1 MKNNTGKE
9 TKPQFKLRSWDRL
22 EVTCRNES
30 HLNSL
35 LASRWRLP
43 WFQTCNIHRLYIK
56 DGRNA
61 ELEFNASF
69 PLAPTHLNLA
79 FGHFPLQ
86 LNYHLCVGGVFI
98 ATRPKIPMTSCDTN
112 NIVTEGMRTMWWCT
126 CWLCAAIFI
135 AGFQKY
141 GWISGWMDG
150 VSKVVNEALS
160 WLIQWC
166 HSLTNQWHAV
176 CWQHIFSSTHLT
188 WNPGWVGIL
197 LINIKIKKK
206 KKRNTTSWWKPLK
219 NESYILTSG
228 CS

>member
-98 ATRPKIPMTSCDTN
+98 ATRPKIPTTSCDTN

-150 VSKVVNEALS
+150 WGFKSREWGALMANPVMS
-160 WLIQWC
+160 LSDQSVACSLLTAHFQLNSPHLEPWL
-166 HSLTNQWHAV
+166 SRY
-176 CWQHIFSSTHLT
+176 F
-188 WNPGWVGIL
+188 
-197 LINIKIKKK
+197 INK
-206 KKRNTTSWWKPLK
+206 
-219 NESYILTSG
+219 
-228 CS
+228 

>member
-9 TKPQFKLRSWDRL
+9 TKPQFRLRSWDRL
-22 EVTCRNES
+22 EVSCRNES
-30 HLNSL
+30 PELSL

-43 WFQTCNIHRLYIK
+43 WFQTCIIHRLYIK

-61 ELEFNASF
+61 ELELNASF

-86 LNYHLCVGGVFI
+86 LNYHLCVGGVVI
-98 ATRPKIPMTSCDTN
+98 ATGPKIPMTSCDTN

-141 GWISGWMDG
+141 GWISGWMG
-150 VSKVVNEALS
+150 FQKSQV
-160 WLIQWC
+160 WC
-166 HSLTNQWHAV
+166 LWMRRSH
-176 CWQHIFSSTHLT
+176 
-188 WNPGWVGIL
+188 G
-197 LINIKIKKK
+197 
-206 KKRNTTSWWKPLK
+206 
-219 NESYILTSG
+219 
-228 CS
+228 